1 MRRIYY
7 LLGILACV
15 ALTWFGGPV
24 LGRRLSYFNVRRI
37 EVRGARFLA
46 AEEVVR
52 ALALPRQ
59 WSLFDDRDPL
69 IERVRAMGGVERAEI
84 RRRLPGTLIIELA
97 ETPPVAFVGAR
108 QGLRMVDERGKLL
121 PYDPARS
128 APDLPVLE
136 RRDSLV
142 TLLLGRMRQLDP
154 ALFAEVSAARRV
166 NRDVVVEVEAG
177 RRIWFRP
184 DAGTAEMEAVQLVA
198 QDLARRGRAYKE
210 LDARFADQIVVRRSA
225 A

>member
-142 TLLLGRMRQLDP
+142 TSLLGRMRQLDP

-184 DAGTAEMEAVQLVA
+184 DAGTAEIYMEI
-198 QDLARRGRAYKE
+198 GRASCRE
-210 LDARFADQIVVRRSA
+210 RV
-225 A
+225 